1 VWNNAKV
8 LLYARYPNPGKFQKK
23 HGNYIK
29 QEIARESV
37 VVDSCTSNST
47 SKEPWDEQWPNASI
61 LALMRTLFHY
71 VKCIESNGGL
81 GSAYNVKLVHYE
93 NKGGIEDIDT

>member
-8 LLYARYPNPGKFQKK
+8 LSYARYPNPGKFQKK

-37 VVDSCTSNST
+37 VDLFTSNST
-47 SKEPWDEQWPNASI
+47 SKEPWDEQWPNASV
-61 LALMRTLFHY
+61 LA
-71 VKCIESNGGL
+71 
-81 GSAYNVKLVHYE
+81 
-93 NKGGIEDIDT
+93 